1 MIITNPKNV
10 KITIAEQPKETPN
23 VLKSIVKKIRKVQK

>member
-23 VLKSIVKKIRKVQK
+23 VLKSIEIKVRKVQK